1 MIDDK
6 TIAKRYAIEVR
17 NRAEGESLT
26 TVKFRLAR
34 ELGITILDVSHAC
47 IAHKEIA
54 YAAVEKR
61 CGGDPAGGRS
71 RVRGGDRRPDG
82 GVSVDSLSLIHI

>member
-34 ELGITILDVSHAC
+34 EL
-47 IAHKEIA
+47 
-54 YAAVEKR
+54 
-61 CGGDPAGGRS
+61 
-71 RVRGGDRRPDG
+71 DRK
-82 GVSVDSLSLIHI
+82 SVV